1 MPPNVVFFPGA
12 TGSGDFWAPVAQR
25 LPSEWGSTSLSWPG
39 AGAVPSVPGINGY
52 EDLVGLAA
60 AEVPDGSDVVAQSM
74 GGVVA
79 IGLALARPEKIRRL
93 VLVATSGGLDVSA
106 LGGSDWR
113 GEYRS
118 EFPEA
123 AVWVT
128 GDHLDYSSL
137 LPSISIPVSMIWGD
151 ADPISPVS
159 VGTALNATLP
169 RSTLHVV
176 AGGTHA
182 VAREHPDQVAALIEQ
197 HLADQPPA

>member
-12 TGSGDFWAPVAQR
+12 TGSADFWAPVAQR
-25 LPSEWGSTSLSWPG
+25 LPNDWESTSVSWPG
-39 AGAVPSVPGINGY
+39 AGTVPSVPGINGY
-52 EDLVGLAA
+52 EDLVRLATS
-60 AEVPDGSDVVAQSM
+60 EVPDGSDVVAQSM

-79 IGLALARPEKIRRL
+79 IGLALARPEKLRRL

-123 AVWVT
+123 AAWVT
-128 GDHLDYSSL
+128 SDRMDYSSL
-137 LPSISIPVSMIWGD
+137 LPSISIPVSLIWGD
-151 ADPISPVS
+151 ADPISPVA
-159 VGTALNATLP
+159 VGRTLHATLAS
-169 RSTLHVV
+169 STLHVV

-182 VAREHPDQVAALIEQ
+182 VARERPDEVAALIEQ